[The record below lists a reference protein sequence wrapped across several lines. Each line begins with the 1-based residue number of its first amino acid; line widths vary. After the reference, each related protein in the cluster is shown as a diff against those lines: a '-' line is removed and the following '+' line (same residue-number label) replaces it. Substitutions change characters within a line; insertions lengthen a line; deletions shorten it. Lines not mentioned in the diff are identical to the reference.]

1 MSNDGFWAAADEL
14 CRSSEHVV
22 DRSARTDHP
31 HYPGWT
37 YPLDYGH
44 LGGTKAGDGAEID
57 VWFGSAS
64 SLRVTGVLCTLDLG
78 KLDSEVKYLWR
89 CTESEVEGILR
100 FYGRSSMHVLI
111 IRR

>member
-1 MSNDGFWAAADEL
+1 MSIQ
-14 CRSSEHVV
+14 R
-22 DRSARTDHP
+22 ARGRP
-31 HYPGWT
+31 LGWNGPPSLSGWT

-57 VWFGSAS
+57 VWFGSARS
-64 SLRVTGVLCTLDLG
+64 ARVTGILCTLDLG

-89 CTESEVEGILR
+89 CTETEVEGIFR
-100 FYGRSSMHVLI
+100 FYAQSSMHVLI